1 LSESG
6 FKPETRPFDL
16 KKVETPM
23 SDQLELPLELEIT
36 SEAEPTAPAAVE
48 TPVLITEAEVGLST
62 AAAVG
67 LRPATADRPTLLS
80 RVALAV
86 RRTFAISKSDERPT
100 PRHHP
105 KRLRYL
111 DDARMEREMHR
122 L

>member
-1 LSESG
+1 MIE
-6 FKPETRPFDL
+6 
-16 KKVETPM
+16 
-23 SDQLELPLELEIT
+23 QLELPFELEFT
-36 SEAEPTAPAAVE
+36 NETEPTSSA
-48 TPVLITEAEVGLST
+48 PVLITDAEVALGT

-67 LRPATADRPTLLS
+67 LRPATADRPTLVG
-80 RVALAV
+80 RIALAV
-86 RRTFAISKSDERPT
+86 RRTFAISETDERSK

>member
-1 LSESG
+1 MIE
-6 FKPETRPFDL
+6 
-16 KKVETPM
+16 
-23 SDQLELPLELEIT
+23 QLELPFELEFT
-36 SEAEPTAPAAVE
+36 NETEPTSPA
-48 TPVLITEAEVGLST
+48 PVLITEAEVALGT

-67 LRPATADRPTLLS
+67 LRPATADRPTLVG
-80 RVALAV
+80 RIVLAV
-86 RRTFAISKSDERPT
+86 RRAFAISATDERFQ